1 MPAVPWYNPAA
12 LFRLDRA
19 GADTMSFLQRAPSTV
34 WEAVPLPTQP
44 PVVVWGWFKP
54 VAAPNSVVLQLPP
67 ALWQSGV
74 SSDQLTL
81 RTMIQATGV
90 EVLIGW
96 TLYGQHLLLT
106 EQTLAWLTA
115 RLPPSEAFGDQ
126 QLILWSQTAVPMMAP
141 SLPLATD
148 AAAAPAA
155 LDAVSVSEMA
165 IPSAGTGDLLPGE
178 NPAPYLDLI
187 DFYWTNIQYIESDI
201 RRVRVQ
207 LDQSLSKLGA
217 LNRDLNFEE
226 LYAADSA
233 DKQQWQD
240 ARRWLRDAAAS
251 LSRSMKEIDVG
262 LMSSAGQRNRFL
274 DIHEQYVKPRIPFP
288 GIKQAAAEFEMH
300 HKSVKNVLTAATTA
314 LHKGSSDGERRAN
327 AVLARIHQKARQ
339 KSNQARG
346 KNA

>member
-1 MPAVPWYNPAA
+1 M
-12 LFRLDRA
+12 
-19 GADTMSFLQRAPSTV
+19 
-34 WEAVPLPTQP
+34 PTQP

-54 VAAPNSVVLQLPP
+54 VLAPNSVVLQLPP
-67 ALWQSGV
+67 ELWQSTV
-74 SSDQLTL
+74 PADQLTL

-115 RLPPSEAFGDQ
+115 QLPPSQADGDQ
-126 QLILWSQTAVPMMAP
+126 QLILWSQPVVPMMVAP
-141 SLPLATD
+141 PVVAMD
-148 AAAAPAA
+148 AAISPALGDVGSAAA
-155 LDAVSVSEMA
+155 LPAQR
-165 IPSAGTGDLLPGE
+165 GTGDLLPGE
-178 NPAPYLDLI
+178 NPEPYFELI

-201 RRVRVQ
+201 RRARVQ
-207 LDQSLSKLGA
+207 LDQSISKLSA

-226 LYAADSA
+226 NYGADSA
-233 DKQQWQD
+233 DKQQWMD

-251 LSRSMKEIDVG
+251 LSRSTKEIDVG
-262 LMSSAGQRNRFL
+262 LMSSAGQRNKFL
-274 DIHEQYVKPRIPFP
+274 DIVEQFVKPRIPFP
-288 GIKQAAAEFEMH
+288 GIKQAAVDFEMH
-300 HKSVKNVLTAATTA
+300 HKSVKNVLTAAHAA
-314 LHKGSSDGERRAN
+314 LHKGTADGERRAN